1 MRGEQGIN
9 HYVWSKE
16 SIFEGLV
23 DVIVE
28 QRYVHLLAAKESDH
42 EVHDDT
48 PRATGQQHTEGY
60 RSTTY
65 RTTTVKVIIS
75 PYLPDAWVYLHLKK

>member
-16 SIFEGLV
+16 SICEGLV

-28 QRYVHLLAAKESDH
+28 QRYVHLLAAKESDN

-65 RTTTVKVIIS
+65 RTTTVKVIIP